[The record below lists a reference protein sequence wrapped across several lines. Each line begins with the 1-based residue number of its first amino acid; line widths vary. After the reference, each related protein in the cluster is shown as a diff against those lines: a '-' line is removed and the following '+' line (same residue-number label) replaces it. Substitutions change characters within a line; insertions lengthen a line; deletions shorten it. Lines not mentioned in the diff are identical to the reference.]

1 MAMAWAGK
9 LIGGALGSF
18 LGPWGAAIG
27 VGIGHQFDKGARQ
40 VQTAR
45 MVLQVAF
52 FGCLAKIAKSDG
64 QITKDEIRAVEQ
76 VIRGLAYTPTMR
88 AAAIAIFQEA
98 KDDPHT
104 AEDYLSQ
111 LASVVQFN
119 PQIAM
124 TFLAALHAVAQADGF
139 IHPNE
144 RQILMAAEQAFRLPA
159 GSVDSLLGTAKSGDV
174 EAAYKTL
181 DVSPEMSDLEIK
193 KAYREKC
200 IQFHP
205 DKLASKGL
213 PEEFMKYANEQVSK
227 INAAY
232 DIIEKHRS
240 G

>member
-1 MAMAWAGK
+1 MAWTGK
-9 LIGGALGSF
+9 LIGGVLGSF

-27 VGIGHQFDKGARQ
+27 VGIGHQFDKGASQ
-40 VQTAR
+40 VQSAK

-52 FGCLAKIAKSDG
+52 FGCLAKMAKSDG
-64 QITKDEIRAVEQ
+64 QITPDEIRAVEQ
-76 VIRGLAYTPTMR
+76 VIRGLGYTPKMR
-88 AAAIAIFQEA
+88 EAAIAIFREA

-119 PQIAM
+119 HQIAM
-124 TFLAALHAVAQADGF
+124 TFLVALHKVAQADGF

-144 RQILMAAEQAFRLPA
+144 RKILAQAERAFRLPA
-159 GSVDSLLGTAKSGDV
+159 GSVDALLGTSKTSAV
-174 EAAYKTL
+174 EDAYTIL

-213 PEEFMKYANEQVSK
+213 PDEFMTYATEQLAKV
-227 INAAY
+227 NAAY
-232 DIIEKHRS
+232 DVIEKHRRA
-240 G
+240 

>member
-1 MAMAWAGK
+1 MAWTGK
-9 LIGGALGSF
+9 IVGGVLGSF

-27 VGIGHQFDKGARQ
+27 VGVGHQFDKGVGKLQ
-40 VQTAR
+40 STK
-45 MVLQVAF
+45 MMLQVAF
-52 FGCLAKIAKSDG
+52 FGCLAKLAKSDG
-64 QITKDEIRAVEQ
+64 KITQDEIRAVEQ
-76 VIRGLAYTPTMR
+76 VMDKMGYTPQMR
-88 AAAIAIFQEA
+88 QAAIGIFRDA

-124 TFLAALHAVAQADGF
+124 TFLVALHRVAQADGI

-144 RQILMAAEQAFRLPA
+144 RAILMQAERAFRLPA
-159 GSVDSLLGTAKSGDV
+159 GSIDALLGTSKRGDV

-181 DVSPEMSDLEIK
+181 AVAPEMSDLEIK

-213 PEEFMKYANEQVSK
+213 PDEFMQYANEQLSK

-232 DIIEKHRS
+232 DIIEKHRAA
-240 G
+240 